1 KKLNSRAVIMPC
13 YKSIATALPISL
25 QCLKYADIVICV
37 DDACPENTGNYIE
50 QNSKNENILVI
61 YHEEN
66 MGVGGAT
73 KTGIREAIR
82 LGFETIIKID
92 SDGQADPK
100 LIPRLAER
108 VERCGA
114 DICKGNR
121 FNDTRVLSRMPPT
134 RLIGNAALSFITKA
148 STGYWEIFDPTNG
161 LICLRSSAI
170 KRIHLD
176 KTDNR
181 YFFETDILFRA
192 GLIDLIIDE
201 ISMDAVYEQ
210 EVSSLS
216 PSKEILNFGIRHIL
230 TMLKRIAYQYLLLDF
245 NPGSISLIV
254 GTIFMSLSCAIG
266 INRLTIGLIYG
277 ETTSS
282 GTLTLFLGCFLAGS
296 QFIIGF
302 AQYDSSQRV
311 LMRQL
316 KRNRFISH

>member
-1 KKLNSRAVIMPC
+1 MPC
-13 YKSIATALPISL
+13 YRSKGTALSISL
-25 QCLKYADIVICV
+25 QCLKYADTVICV
-37 DDACPENTGNYIE
+37 DDACTENTGKHIE
-50 QNSKNENILVI
+50 KNNKSEKILVI
-61 YHEEN
+61 FHEKN
-66 MGVGGAT
+66 TGVGGAT

-92 SDGQADPK
+92 SDGQVDPK
-100 LIPRLAER
+100 LIPMLAER

-121 FNDTRVLSRMPPT
+121 FNDIRVINSMPPT

-161 LICLRSSAI
+161 LICLKSSAI
-170 KRIHLD
+170 KLLNLD

-192 GLIDLIIDE
+192 GLSDLIIDE
-201 ISMDAVYEQ
+201 ISMDAIYAK

-216 PSKEILNFGIRHIL
+216 PSKELLNFGVRHIR
-230 TMLKRIAYQYLLLDF
+230 TMLKRIAYQYILLDF

-254 GTIFMSLSCAIG
+254 GTFFISISCAIG
-266 INRLTIGLIYG
+266 INRLIIGLMYG
-277 ETTSS
+277 ETTPA
-282 GTLTLFLGCFLAGS
+282 GTLTLFLGCFLAGC

-316 KRNRFISH
+316 KRNKIVSRKARQLY

>member
-1 KKLNSRAVIMPC
+1 MPC
-13 YKSIATALPISL
+13 YKSRATALSTSL
-25 QCLKYADIVICV
+25 RCLRYVDIVICV
-37 DDACPENTGNYIE
+37 DDACPENTGKHIE
-50 QNSKNENILVI
+50 LNNKSKNILVI

-82 LGFETIIKID
+82 LGFKTIIKID

-108 VERCGA
+108 VESCGA

-121 FNDTRVLSRMPPT
+121 FNDIRVINSMPPA

-161 LICLRSSAI
+161 LICLKSSAI
-170 KRIHLD
+170 RRIHLD
-176 KTDNR
+176 KTDDR

-201 ISMDAVYEQ
+201 ISMDAVYAQ

-216 PSKEILNFGIRHIL
+216 PSKELLNFGARHIV
-230 TMLKRIAYQYLLLDF
+230 TILKRIAYQYLLLDF

-254 GTIFMSLSCAIG
+254 GALFMSVSSAIG
-266 INRLTIGLIYG
+266 IYRLIIGLIYG

-316 KRNRFISH
+316 KRNRFISSQARRSY